1 MNIFWNCT
9 IDHATRITHTG
20 TYNSLVEASTLT
32 LCILNFGWHWGQ
44 KLFKKINDN
53 ITFIS
58 ILWSMMFT
66 GLCYSNRLA
75 KITNYENWHTKL
87 MQQSL
92 KEKYMTSSMTAIKAF
107 QFFVFVY
114 FYLFFVVLCFF
125 LISYKVGTCPLY
137 GMSGGFG
144 HLFLTSTT
152 TQLGRT
158 SLTSSIKYLVHVCA
172 PDTGN
177 FFL

>member
-1 MNIFWNCT
+1 MFWPCRSPQPPGNTNPFCQESMNIFWNCT
-9 IDHATRITHTG
+9 IHYATVITHTG
-20 TYNSLVEASTLT
+20 TYNSLVEAFTLT

-58 ILWSMMFT
+58 ILWSMMLT

-87 MQQSL
+87 IQQSL

-107 QFFVFVY
+107 HFFVFVY
-114 FYLFFVVLCFF
+114 FYLFLVALCFF
-125 LISYKVGTCPLY
+125 
-137 GMSGGFG
+137 
-144 HLFLTSTT
+144 
-152 TQLGRT
+152 
-158 SLTSSIKYLVHVCA
+158 
-172 PDTGN
+172 
-177 FFL
+177 

>member
-9 IDHATRITHTG
+9 IHYATVITHTG
-20 TYNSLVEASTLT
+20 TYNSLVEAFTLT

-58 ILWSMMFT
+58 ILWSMMLT

-87 MQQSL
+87 IQQSL

-107 QFFVFVY
+107 NF
-114 FYLFFVVLCFF
+114 
-125 LISYKVGTCPLY
+125 
-137 GMSGGFG
+137 
-144 HLFLTSTT
+144 LFLFIFIYFLLLCVFFN
-152 TQLGRT
+152 QLQSWQM
-158 SLTSSIKYLVHVCA
+158 SLVWHVRRIWPPLSHMNHNA
-172 PDTGN
+172 VGKDLPYIFNKNT
-177 FFL
+177 